1 MMKGL
6 KKRIAQLQKRLEA
19 LTGYA
24 LTTSAA
30 RVRQLRRELDRL
42 ARRLDTMARRRTA

>member
-1 MMKGL
+1 M
-6 KKRIAQLQKRLEA
+6 EA

-24 LTTSAA
+24 LTSSAA
-30 RVRQLRRELDRL
+30 RIRQLRRELDKL